1 MRICMVSEDFIPNPG
16 GIASHVYELARALIK
31 KGHEVSFVC
40 AHYFLYSQFKNK
52 VDLYGA
58 SDIYNIPMSNNLIS
72 RVRLITYRKRIIER
86 LYARKRFDIVHWHC
100 LFYESLL
107 ALSLK
112 KNLKCG
118 FVFTNHT
125 SGFLM
130 RMRNPLWR
138 MLMRKLIS
146 TADCIIAPSE
156 ELALATTRLGIP
168 DSSVFM
174 IPNGVDTELFNK
186 VKPNMNNRIRY
197 SIPIKSFVAI
207 CPRRLV
213 FKNGVDLII
222 KAWARIVKFDKNVM
236 LIIVGD
242 GPEKIRLISLIK
254 ELRLERQILM
264 LGSKDRSEMPEM
276 YKIADFAVIPS
287 RVEAVS
293 VAALEAMAS
302 GLPVIATRVGGLP
315 QIVIHN
321 QNGKLVD
328 PESPDS
334 LADEIID
341 LISDENRLLQIGRNA
356 RNFVLSD
363 YTWDMIADQTMRVYL
378 RALSCHN

>member
-1 MRICMVSEDFIPNPG
+1 MRICMVSEDFVPNPG

-40 AHYFLYSQFKNK
+40 AHYSLYSQFRNK
-52 VDLYGA
+52 LDLYGA
-58 SDIYNIPMSNNLIS
+58 NNIYNIPISNNLIS
-72 RVRLITYRKRIIER
+72 RVSLITYRKRIIER
-86 LYARKRFDIVHWHC
+86 LYAMKRFDIIHWHC

-112 KNLKCG
+112 KTLKCG
-118 FVFTNHT
+118 FVFTNHS
-125 SGFLM
+125 SGFLI

-138 MLMRKLIS
+138 MLIRKLIS
-146 TADCIIAPSE
+146 KADCIIAPSE
-156 ELALATTRLGIP
+156 ELALTTIKLGIP
-168 DSSVFM
+168 DSTVFM
-174 IPNGVDTELFNK
+174 IPNGVDTELFNE
-186 VKPNMNNRIRY
+186 VKSNINTRICY

-222 KAWARIVKFDKNVM
+222 KAWAKIVKFDKNVK
-236 LIIVGD
+236 LIVVGD
-242 GPEKIRLISLIK
+242 GPEKNRLISLVK

-264 LGSKDRSEMPEM
+264 LGSKDRSEMPEI

-293 VAALEAMAS
+293 IAALEAMAS

-315 QIVIHN
+315 QIVTHN
-321 QNGKLVD
+321 QNGKLVE

-341 LISDENRLLQIGRNA
+341 LISDKILLLQMGRNA
-356 RNFVLSD
+356 RNFVFNG
-363 YTWDMIADQTMRVYL
+363 YTWDMIADKTVRVYL
-378 RALSCHN
+378 RALSCYN